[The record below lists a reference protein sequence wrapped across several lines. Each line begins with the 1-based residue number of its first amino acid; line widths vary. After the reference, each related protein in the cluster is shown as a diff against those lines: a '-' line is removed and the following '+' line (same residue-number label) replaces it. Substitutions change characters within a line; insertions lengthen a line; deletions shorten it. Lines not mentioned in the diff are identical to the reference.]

1 MLHVSQQSSLR
12 LAVPTAFFDHEEAD
26 FERDWPAY
34 ASTRIVDDLRATE
47 YARLDETGQVYL
59 DYTGGSLYAES
70 QLHAHLALL
79 AGDVFGNPHSKN
91 PTSLAMTELVELTR
105 SRVLE
110 HFNASPDEYVA
121 IFTAN
126 ATGALRLVGEAYPFG
141 AGAEYALTA
150 DNHNSVN
157 GIREF
162 ARHKGARVTYVPLRP
177 DDLRVDPDHVLE
189 ALSTNRSRGPRL
201 FAYPAQSNFTGVQHP
216 LEWIGWAQARG
227 WDVLID
233 AAAFAPTNRLD
244 LSRWHPDFVSLS
256 FYKIMGYPTGIGC
269 LLARRAALEKLTRP
283 WYSGG
288 TITFS
293 SVAAHD
299 HYLTPGVAGFEDGT
313 VNYLS
318 IPAVEIGLRHVEAIG
333 VDLIHTR
340 VMCLTDWLLERL
352 LAIRHSN
359 GRPVVRLHGPA
370 NTQARGANLQV
381 SFLDR
386 QGQAYDC
393 YWVEQL
399 ANAQRLSLRAGCH
412 CNPGAREAALGFT
425 RDDLAPCF
433 RDKDSLTFE
442 GFLDAIA
449 GKTAG
454 AVRASLGIASNFA
467 DVLTYARFAESFID
481 TRIDL

>member
-1 MLHVSQQSSLR
+1 MALVNQPTSLR
-12 LAVPTAFFDHEEAD
+12 LTVPTTVSDLEEAD
-26 FERDWPAY
+26 FERAWPAY
-34 ASTRIVDDLRATE
+34 ASTRLVDDLRITD
-47 YARLDETGQVYL
+47 YARLDELGQVYL

-70 QLHAHLALL
+70 QLRSHLALL

-91 PTSLAMTELVELTR
+91 PTSLAMTELVEHTR

-126 ATGALRLVGEAYPFG
+126 ATGALRLVGEAYPFD
-141 AGAEYALTA
+141 ADSEYALTA

-162 ARHKGARVTYVPLRP
+162 ARRKGAVVTYVPLRA
-177 DDLRVDPDHVLE
+177 DDLRVDPDHVFQ
-189 ALSTNRSRGPRL
+189 ALSTSRARGSRL

-216 LEWIGWAQARG
+216 LEWIAWAQARG
-227 WDVLID
+227 WDVLVD

-244 LSRWHPDFVSLS
+244 LGRWHPDFVSLS

-269 LLARRAALEKLTRP
+269 LLARRPALEKLTRP
-283 WYSGG
+283 WYAGG

-299 HYLTPGVAGFEDGT
+299 HYLTPGSAGFEDGT

-318 IPAVEIGLRHVEAIG
+318 IPAVEIGLRHVEAVG
-333 VDLIHTR
+333 LDLIHTR
-340 VMCLTDWLLERL
+340 VMCLTGWLLDRL
-352 LAIRHSN
+352 LAMRHSN

-370 NTQARGANLQV
+370 DTHARGANLQV
-381 SFLDR
+381 SILDR
-386 QGQAYDC
+386 LGKTYDC
-393 YWVEQL
+393 YQVEQL
-399 ANAQRLSLRAGCH
+399 ANAQRISLRAGCH

-433 RDKDSLTFE
+433 KDKACQTYEQFVD
-442 GFLDAIA
+442 GIA
-449 GKTAG
+449 GKTTG

-467 DVLTYARFAESFID
+467 DVLTYARFIESFID